1 MTQLLSI
8 WWVWVAAGLILAI
21 AETLLPGF
29 ILLGF
34 AIGAAITGILVYLG
48 LSLSPAPLLLLFA
61 ILSLATWI
69 VLKRSFS
76 LKTGSVKKFDHD
88 INDT

>member
-34 AIGAAITGILVYLG
+34 AIGSAVTGILVYLAP
-48 LSLSPAPLLLLFA
+48 SLAPALLLLLFA
-61 ILSLATWI
+61 IFSLVAWI
-69 VLKRSFS
+69 ALKRSFS